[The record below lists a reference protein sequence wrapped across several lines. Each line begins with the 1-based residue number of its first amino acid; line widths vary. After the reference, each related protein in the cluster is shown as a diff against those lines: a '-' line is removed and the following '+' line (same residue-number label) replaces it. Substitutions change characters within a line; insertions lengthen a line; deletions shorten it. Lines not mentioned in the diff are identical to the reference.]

1 MKEGLKFLLVDDHA
15 IVRRGLNQILKD
27 EFSKAIITEV
37 GDADGAMDA
46 ISGQEFDLVIC
57 DISIPGTTGLELC
70 KNIKKVRP
78 SQPMLVLSMH
88 KEEQYAVRALKV
100 GASGY
105 LAKES
110 APEELIKAVRQ
121 ILAGK
126 KYVSTSLAAI
136 LVNHLGDQGQQELH
150 EILSDRELEVL
161 KQIAKGKSLT
171 EIGKKLNL
179 SPNTISTY
187 RARIPEKMNMKTNAE
202 LIQYVLEHKLE

>member
-110 APEELIKAVRQ
+110 APEELIKAVRH
-121 ILAGK
+121 ILMGK

-171 EIGKKLNL
+171 EIGNKLNL

-187 RARIPEKMNMKTNAE
+187 RARILEKMNMKTNAE

>member
-187 RARIPEKMNMKTNAE
+187 RARILEKMNMKTNAE

>member
-37 GDADGAMDA
+37 GDADGAINA

-187 RARIPEKMNMKTNAE
+187 RARILEKMNMKTNAE

>member
-110 APEELIKAVRQ
+110 APEELIKAVRH
-121 ILAGK
+121 ILMGK

-171 EIGKKLNL
+171 EIGNKLNL

-187 RARIPEKMNMKTNAE
+187 RARILEKMKMKTNAE
-202 LIQYVLEHKLE
+202 LIQYVLEHKLK